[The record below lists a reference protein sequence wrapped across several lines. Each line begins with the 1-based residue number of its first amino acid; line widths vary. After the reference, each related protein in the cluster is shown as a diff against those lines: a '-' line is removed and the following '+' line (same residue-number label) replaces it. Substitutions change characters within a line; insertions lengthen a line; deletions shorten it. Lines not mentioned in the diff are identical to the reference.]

1 MRLVKVYGQLAKHL
15 GQRVFRADVASPA
28 EAVRFLCTNFPGL
41 DQWLIDSD
49 QDGISYRV
57 KVSKTTVGEEDFGL
71 SCNPDATISITPVLT
86 GAGGGTGQ
94 VLAGIGLVAASFFFP
109 GAGLFGTTGLFGAG
123 LGTTAAGTAV
133 AGAAFGTALSAVGAS
148 LILGG
153 VAQMIT
159 PKPSPIGAPSS
170 YGTLGG
176 GISGQ
181 SQSPIN
187 DPRALQSFNF
197 NGIQNTSTQGVPIP
211 LVYGKVFVGSVVISA
226 GVFNTSKV

>member
-1 MRLVKVYGQLAKHL
+1 MRLVKVYGQLAKRL

-28 EAVRFLCTNFPGL
+28 EAVRFLCTDFPSL

-153 VAQMIT
+153 VAQMMT
-159 PKPSPIGAPSS
+159 PKPSPIGAPAS
-170 YGTLGG
+170 
-176 GISGQ
+176 
-181 SQSPIN
+181 
-187 DPRALQSFNF
+187 
-197 NGIQNTSTQGVPIP
+197 
-211 LVYGKVFVGSVVISA
+211 
-226 GVFNTSKV
+226 